1 MFRGNI
7 GIGSIFG
14 IPLEINVSWFL
25 TLALFTVLLGAQVYP
40 DFVRDQPAWFYWSLA
55 FVSGVFFFASIIIHE
70 LAHSIVAKRSGIPVR
85 AITLFMLGGVSPITR
100 EARRPAVEFVMAVVG
115 PLTSV
120 LLSAIFLGLAFMPG
134 LRDNRTEVMWE
145 WLFLMNISL
154 AVVNM
159 APGFPLDG
167 GRVLR
172 SALWGITGNYRR
184 ATQWASF
191 VGRAMAYALMAVG
204 LLAVV
209 QVIDW
214 FDPFSGIWFVL
225 VGLFLD
231 NAARQS
237 WRQTQMLE
245 ELRTRRA
252 SSVMQTLLPRV
263 EPDIDLL
270 QAMSRFY
277 HPEHGLCAFVVDPEQ
292 DRVVGMVT
300 DAELNQVPRD
310 RWPQVRVGQVMRP
323 VGAVATASGETDLAS
338 VLEQMDGTQQ
348 THVPVVEDGRLMG
361 WVSRAR
367 IAATPPPR
375 LPHQQRVAGR

>member
-1 MFRGNI
+1 
-7 GIGSIFG
+7 
-14 IPLEINVSWFL
+14 
-25 TLALFTVLLGAQVYP
+25 
-40 DFVRDQPAWFYWSLA
+40 
-55 FVSGVFFFASIIIHE
+55 
-70 LAHSIVAKRSGIPVR
+70 
-85 AITLFMLGGVSPITR
+85 
-100 EARRPAVEFVMAVVG
+100 MAVVG

-120 LLSAIFLGLAFMPG
+120 LLSVIFLGLAFTPG

-145 WLFLMNISL
+145 WLFLMNLSL

-191 VGRAMAYALMAVG
+191 VGRAMAYGLMAVG

-310 RWPQVRVGQVMRP
+310 RWPKVRVGQVMRP

-367 IAATPPPR
+367 IAATPR
-375 LPHQQRVAGR
+375 RAYRTSSA